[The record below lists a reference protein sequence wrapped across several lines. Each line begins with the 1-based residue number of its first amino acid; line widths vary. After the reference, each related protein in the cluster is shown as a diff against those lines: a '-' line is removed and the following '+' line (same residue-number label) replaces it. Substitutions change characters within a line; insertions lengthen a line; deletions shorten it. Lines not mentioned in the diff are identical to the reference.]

1 MKRIALLVVAAAG
14 LVACGDDDD
23 STEETTEAVATS
35 TAATAATAPPATTGA
50 PDTTAATTDAP
61 ATTEAVETTGQSVA
75 PDGVMFTSPDGGFS
89 VLLPGATAS
98 SQDQSLPDGTT
109 VQLEAWQTPLGDAGA
124 YTVARLA
131 LPEGAVIDTA
141 ALLQSAQDQALAGVG
156 GTLTSE
162 QPIDLNGIPG
172 REFSATVSQGGV
184 EGTIV
189 QRVYLAGNT
198 LYQINF
204 AGEGDRR
211 FTDPELA
218 PFFESFTITGLRWH
232 DSPTPTCP
240 SPRRSSAATR
250 GRSRR

>member
-23 STEETTEAVATS
+23 STDETTEAVATS
-35 TAATAATAPPATTGA
+35 TAATAPPATTGA

-61 ATTEAVETTGQSVA
+61 ATTEGAETTEAAETTAPTAQSVA
-75 PDGVMFTSPDGGFS
+75 PDGVMFTSPDGDFS
-89 VLLPGATAS
+89 VLLPAEPTAS

-162 QPIDLNGIPG
+162 QPIDLDGIPG

-184 EGTIV
+184 EGTLV

-198 LYQINF
+198 LYQVNF
-204 AGEGDRR
+204 AGEGDRS

-218 PFFESFTITGLRWH
+218 PFFESFTITV
-232 DSPTPTCP
+232 
-240 SPRRSSAATR
+240 
-250 GRSRR
+250 